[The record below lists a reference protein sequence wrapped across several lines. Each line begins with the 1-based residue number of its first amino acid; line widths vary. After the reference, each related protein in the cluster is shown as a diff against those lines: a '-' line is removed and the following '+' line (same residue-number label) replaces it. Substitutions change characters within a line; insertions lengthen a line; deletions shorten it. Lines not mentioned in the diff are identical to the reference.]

1 MRSVPDDFDRQV
13 VAAIDARL
21 DEVERD
27 HHARILLAVE
37 SGSRAWGFGSPDSD
51 YDVRFLYVRRVDQY
65 LSPWIRRDV
74 IETPLDPVL
83 DVNGWDAG
91 KALKLLLK
99 GNAVAVEWLTSPIV
113 YRGDLAAHRALTSF
127 AVRHV
132 DRAGLTRHYRHLG
145 ERQYRTY
152 CSDEE
157 VALKKVFYALRP
169 AIALR
174 WLRHHPDRPLPP
186 MHFPTLVAESDV
198 PPTILAFVDRLLAL
212 KSQTH
217 EMGAAPLPS
226 HLRALIEA
234 EFARAGSEHEKP
246 LASAVADAVSEAES
260 LFRHVVLGGSENPL
274 AVRHASLN
282 HTVQGH

>member
-1 MRSVPDDFDRQV
+1 MRSVPDAFDLHV
-13 VAAIDARL
+13 VAAIDRRL

-27 HHARILLAVE
+27 HHACILLAVE

-51 YDVRFLYVRRVDQY
+51 YDVRFLYVRHVDHY
-65 LSPWIRRDV
+65 LSPWSRRDV

-83 DVNGWDAG
+83 DVNGWDLG

-113 YRGDLAAHRALTSF
+113 YRGDQTAHRALTAF
-127 AVRHV
+127 TTRHV

-152 CSDEE
+152 CSGEE

-174 WLRHHPDRPLPP
+174 WLRRHPHQPLPP
-186 MHFPTLVAESDV
+186 MHFPTLVTESAV
-198 PPTILAFVDRLLAL
+198 PPAILAFVNRLLAL

-217 EMGAAPLPS
+217 EMGAAPLPAE
-226 HLRALIEA
+226 LRTLIEA
-234 EFARAGSEHEKP
+234 EFACTEIKP
-246 LASAVADAVSEAES
+246 LEQPIGATADAIGEAEA
-260 LFRHVVLGGSENPL
+260 LFR
-274 AVRHASLN
+274 RI
-282 HTVQGH
+282 VQGDSANC